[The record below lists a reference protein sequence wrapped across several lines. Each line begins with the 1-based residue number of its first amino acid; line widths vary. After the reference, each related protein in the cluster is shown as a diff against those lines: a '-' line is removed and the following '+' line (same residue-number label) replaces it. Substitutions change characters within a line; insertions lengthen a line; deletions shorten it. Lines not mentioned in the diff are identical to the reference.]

1 MNEAREDLLAFLH
14 FPQQHWKK
22 DGSTNLLEWHNEEIK
37 WPTRMVGIL
46 PNDAEITRLV
56 GAVLMEQDRHWQL
69 AGCRMFSAESMA
81 AIPELMDLPAM
92 LITPA

>member
-1 MNEAREDLLAFLH
+1 
-14 FPQQHWKK
+14 
-22 DGSTNLLEWHNEEIK
+22 
-37 WPTRMVGIL
+37 MVGIL